1 MNRLAQETSPY
12 LLQHRDNPVDWH
24 PWGDEAFAQAQAED
38 KPILLSIGYSACHW
52 CHVMAHESF
61 EHEPTAQI
69 MNDLFVNIKVDR
81 EERPDVDD
89 IYMQAVLA
97 MNRGQG
103 GWPLTVFLTPDGKP
117 FYGGTYYPREARFG
131 IPSFRQVMEAV
142 HDAYANRRDQ
152 LNAQADQ
159 LAQALQ
165 RDFLDIVG
173 EDEQLNTLLLEQAAS
188 ALMQQ
193 VDRVNGGFGSQ
204 PKFPNPMNLAYL
216 LRYHHHSQSQEA
228 LSVVELSLKKMAMG
242 GIYDQIGG
250 GFARYSVDAFWLVP
264 HFEKMLYDNAQ
275 LSRLYLQAYQVTGD
289 AFYREIAEEI
299 YDYILREMTAPEGGF
314 YSATDADSEGEEGK
328 FFVWTLDELRQALAP
343 IADDVPR
350 AEEIAIAYYGATA
363 GGNFEGKNILYRPHD
378 DEDIAQQLEISV
390 DELRSAIQQIK
401 DRLYAVRTSRVY
413 PGLDDKILSAW
424 NGMMLASLAEAAR
437 VLERD
442 DYRVA
447 AERAGDF
454 ICEHLI
460 YDDGRV
466 YRTYKNGIAKLNGY
480 LEDYANLIDAML
492 ELYQLTYLDQWYEKA
507 VALADAVL
515 AHFSADEGGFY
526 DTSDDHESLIVRPR
540 NLQDNASPAGNTMM
554 AKQLLRLS
562 AYSGDAR
569 YETSARGMLRLV
581 ISAMRQYPQ
590 AFGEALNATDLLV
603 RGISEV
609 ALVGKPTQPDMQAML
624 KALRESYRPNIITA
638 LAREDV
644 PAEHKIPLLSY
655 RSAKDNAPTAYIC
668 RNFACRMP
676 VTNHED
682 MVALLGENI

>member
-1 MNRLAQETSPY
+1 
-12 LLQHRDNPVDWH
+12 
-24 PWGDEAFAQAQAED
+24 
-38 KPILLSIGYSACHW
+38 
-52 CHVMAHESF
+52 
-61 EHEPTAQI
+61 
-69 MNDLFVNIKVDR
+69 
-81 EERPDVDD
+81 
-89 IYMQAVLA
+89 
-97 MNRGQG
+97 
-103 GWPLTVFLTPDGKP
+103 
-117 FYGGTYYPREARFG
+117 
-131 IPSFRQVMEAV
+131 
-142 HDAYANRRDQ
+142 
-152 LNAQADQ
+152 
-159 LAQALQ
+159 
-165 RDFLDIVG
+165 
-173 EDEQLNTLLLEQAAS
+173 
-188 ALMQQ
+188 
-193 VDRVNGGFGSQ
+193 
-204 PKFPNPMNLAYL
+204 
-216 LRYHHHSQSQEA
+216 
-228 LSVVELSLKKMAMG
+228 
-242 GIYDQIGG
+242 
-250 GFARYSVDAFWLVP
+250 
-264 HFEKMLYDNAQ
+264 MLYDNAQ

-460 YDDGRV
+460 HDDGRV

-515 AHFSADEGGFY
+515 AHFSADDGGFY
-526 DTSDDHESLIVRPR
+526 DTSDDHESLIVRP
-540 NLQDNASPAGNTMM
+540 AICKTMHH
-554 AKQLLRLS
+554 
-562 AYSGDAR
+562 
-569 YETSARGMLRLV
+569 
-581 ISAMRQYPQ
+581 PQ
-590 AFGEALNATDLLV
+590 A
-603 RGISEV
+603 
-609 ALVGKPTQPDMQAML
+609 
-624 KALRESYRPNIITA
+624 
-638 LAREDV
+638 
-644 PAEHKIPLLSY
+644 IP
-655 RSAKDNAPTAYIC
+655 
-668 RNFACRMP
+668 
-676 VTNHED
+676 
-682 MVALLGENI
+682 